1 MPVGLTRRRLVRTL
15 GSGVGLLAG
24 AGAGFVPCAARA
36 AETITVLNWQGY
48 GTDEAWA
55 LKLFADRTGI
65 TVKHDYFN
73 SEEEMLTKLRTNPG
87 VYDVVLINSARTT
100 QAAGEGLL
108 APIDLAR
115 LPNAAALSPALRDSA
130 NFKLAGATYGVAW
143 LWGINSLAVRD
154 GTHGNPGRLA
164 ALADPAFRNRVA
176 LFDDAVTAIGVGALM
191 TGQDVNN
198 PADMKAVAQKLRAMK
213 PDVKLLWSSED
224 QWNKS
229 FAAGEFDVSIYWSGA
244 VARSR
249 NIHKLPVS
257 FVIPPEGAIGWLDG
271 LSLPKGSAKQASAL
285 LFIDYMIDP
294 QFYHRWATE
303 FGAPASA
310 SQAAMQSLPADNLNR
325 TIHKPDYL
333 TKLSFMGPLPDARR
347 QAFLDL
353 WEETKAYYAK

>member
-1 MPVGLTRRRLVRTL
+1 MSLHPTRRQFAQTL
-15 GSGVGLLAG
+15 GCGVGAVAMGLL
-24 AGAGFVPCAARA
+24 PRPARA
-36 AETITVLNWQGY
+36 AESITVLNWQGY

-55 LKLFADRTGI
+55 LKLFAERTGI

-87 VYDVVLINSARTT
+87 VYDVVLINSGRTT

-108 APIDLAR
+108 APVDLAR
-115 LPNAAALSPALRDSA
+115 LPNAAGLSPALRDSA
-130 NFKLAGATYGVAW
+130 NFKLDGATYGVAW

-154 GTHGNPGRLA
+154 GTKGNPDTLT
-164 ALADPAFRNRVA
+164 ALDSPTYKNRVA
-176 LFDDAVTAIGVGALM
+176 LFDDAVTAVGVGALLS
-191 TGQDVNN
+191 GQDIND
-198 PADMKAVAQKLRAMK
+198 PADMKAVAAKLRAMK

-229 FAAGEFDVSIYWSGA
+229 FAAGEFDISIYWSGA

-271 LSLPKGSAKQASAL
+271 LSLPKGSAKQAAAL
-285 LFIDYMIDP
+285 QFINYMIDP
-294 QFYHRWATE
+294 QFYQRWATE

-310 SQAAMQSLPADNLNR
+310 SQAAMDGLPADNLNR
-325 TIHKPDYL
+325 VIHKPEYL
-333 TKLSFMGPLPDARR
+333 TKLKFMGPLPDARR

>member
-1 MPVGLTRRRLVRTL
+1 MSKGQTRRHFTRTL
-15 GSGVGLLAG
+15 GLGLAASLG
-24 AGAGFVPCAARA
+24 AASWPHAARA
-36 AETITVLNWQGY
+36 AESITVLNWQGY

-55 LKLFADRTGI
+55 LKLFAEQTGI

-87 VYDVVLINSARTT
+87 AYDVVLINSARTT
-100 QAAGEGLL
+100 QAAGEGLIV
-108 APIDLAR
+108 PVDLGK
-115 LPNAAALSPALRDSA
+115 LPNAAGLLPALRESPS
-130 NFKLAGATYGVAW
+130 FKLNGATYGVAW

-154 GTHGNPGRLA
+154 GTKGNPDTLT
-164 ALADPAFRNRVA
+164 ALDNPEYKNRVA

-191 TGQDVNN
+191 SGQDINN
-198 PADMKAVAQKLRAMK
+198 PADLKAVASKLRSMK

-229 FAAGEFDVSIYWSGA
+229 FAADEFDISIYWSGA

-271 LSLPKGSAKQASAL
+271 LSLPQGSAKQAAAL
-285 LFIDYMIDP
+285 KFINYMIDP
-294 QFYHRWATE
+294 KFYYQWATE

-310 SQAAMQSLPADNLNR
+310 SQAAMQSLPPDNLNR
-325 TIHKPDYL
+325 TIHNPEYL
-333 TKLSFMGPLPDARR
+333 TKLKFMGPLPDERR